1 MRSGQC
7 PHMRLDKYLK
17 NVGIVKRR
25 TLAKRLSDEGNIEI
39 DGKTAKPSTD
49 VSPGDIIRVQIGMQI
64 AEYEV
69 LDVSERPVPRDKRDD
84 YARMIHS
91 ERVQPLSDL

>member
-1 MRSGQC
+1 
-7 PHMRLDKYLK
+7 MRLDKYLK

-25 TLAKRLSDEGNIEI
+25 TLAKRLSDEGNVEV

-49 VSPGDIIRVQIGMQI
+49 VSPGDRIRVQIGMQI

-69 LDVSERPVPRDKRDD
+69 LNISERPVPKAKRDE
-84 YARMIHS
+84 YARMVHS
-91 ERVQPLSDL
+91 ERVEPLSDL

>member
-1 MRSGQC
+1 
-7 PHMRLDKYLK
+7 MRLDKYLK

-25 TLAKRLSDEGNIEI
+25 TLAKRLSDEGNVEV

-49 VSPGDIIRVQIGMQI
+49 VRPGDRIRVQIGMQI

-69 LDVSERPVPRDKRDD
+69 LETTERPVPKSDRDR
-84 YARMIHS
+84 YTRMVNS
-91 ERVQPLSDL
+91 ERVQPLNDM